1 MHIMYQLQS
10 SYCSVFMDGLTYLRV
25 LFPARALCWFA
36 RACIHLSLILV
47 FGAPWTEGSPRA
59 GRNSDSE
66 AERLAQ
72 SARSSGSGT
81 NLGLG
86 LPLNPPK
93 TKYGPH
99 FWWILRIMLLAS
111 LANLDVPLC

>member
-1 MHIMYQLQS
+1 M
-10 SYCSVFMDGLTYLRV
+10 FN
-25 LFPARALCWFA
+25 
-36 RACIHLSLILV
+36 LV
-47 FGAPWTEGSPRA
+47 RLHSPGTDIQFWRTEGSPRA

-93 TKYGPH
+93 TKYGAP
-99 FWWILRIMLLAS
+99 LSSRLSVVLLAS
-111 LANLDVPLC
+111 PVAICFIARGLQTLFCFPIQGRMLSSEYGH